1 MGFDA
6 DAFVSDGRC
15 VTTDPGL
22 LTAFTEAA
30 DIVGQLA
37 GGRDG
42 FLHMGS
48 LDCSEAIAFM
58 EQALGRRGGPGA
70 GIWSPEEVR
79 LLWDAA
85 KWPDPASVPADL
97 LWAYWSARK
106 FVEVCVEQ
114 GLGIWF
120 N

>member
-6 DAFVSDGRC
+6 DAFVPDGRC
-15 VTTDPGL
+15 VTTDPVL
-22 LTAFTEAA
+22 SVAFAEAA
-30 DIVGQLA
+30 DKVGQLT

-48 LDCSEAIAFM
+48 LDCGHAIGFM
-58 EQALGRRGGPGA
+58 EQALGYRCGPDA
-70 GIWSPEEVR
+70 GIWSPEDVR
-79 LLWDAA
+79 RMWDAA
-85 KWPDPASVPADL
+85 QWPDPASVPADL

-106 FVEVCVEQ
+106 FVEVCVDQ
-114 GLGIWF
+114 SLGIWF